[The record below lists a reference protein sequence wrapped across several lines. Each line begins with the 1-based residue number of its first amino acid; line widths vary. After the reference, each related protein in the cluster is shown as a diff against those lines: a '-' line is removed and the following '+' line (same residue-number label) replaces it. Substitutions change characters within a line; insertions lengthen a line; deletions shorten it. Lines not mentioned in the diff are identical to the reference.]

1 MKPKTY
7 TQKLIQDGAQRSYH
21 IHYKVSK
28 TVDKEIQFSCL
39 EHYLQFVGLLQ
50 EAGYKDIGLSVWA
63 NTKTL

>member
-7 TQKLIQDGAQRSYH
+7 TPKLIQDVAQPLYY
-21 IHYKVSK
+21 IHYQVSK

-50 EAGYKDIGLSVWA
+50 EAGYKEIENAQD
-63 NTKTL
+63 T